1 MLEGKKILLVI
12 TGGIAAYKSLE
23 LIRLL
28 QVNKASV
35 VPVMTKSSQQ
45 FVTPLSVSAIAGS
58 KVYTDLFDLTAE
70 AEMGHIE
77 LSRSADI
84 ILVAPASADFLSKMA
99 QGTCDDL
106 ASTLLLATDKPVLVA
121 PSMNVR
127 MWHHRATQ
135 RNVQLLKE
143 DGVIFAG
150 PTEGE
155 MACGE
160 YGLGRM
166 IEPEEVLEQIES
178 FRENSNKA

>member
-58 KVYTDLFDLTAE
+58 KVYTELFDLTAE

-84 ILVAPASADFLSKMA
+84 ILVAPASADFLSKMNESKREVFPIG
-99 QGTCDDL
+99 QVRDTVNYRGWRMSPSPLHSGLT
-106 ASTLLLATDKPVLVA
+106 TDRQITAKTQWKVIEHDRIEEGGLP
-121 PSMNVR
+121 MGQVR
-127 MWHHRATQ
+127 DTT
-135 RNVQLLKE
+135 N
-143 DGVIFAG
+143 
-150 PTEGE
+150 
-155 MACGE
+155 
-160 YGLGRM
+160 
-166 IEPEEVLEQIES
+166 
-178 FRENSNKA
+178 